1 MRSLLHALWR
11 NLGNARI
18 ATKLLVS
25 FGLLLTLTA
34 IIGTLSYVALA
45 RLNQAASTLADVWLP
60 GVGELAAARADML
73 IVREFEVKHTHASD
87 DGYRSE
93 YEEKMNAALEGVKRH
108 FEAFKSDGGPLA
120 DGKLIVESEGHW
132 TEYLTVNKKIIN
144 LSRSGKQDD
153 AQEVG
158 DGAGKSAID
167 EALTALERLT
177 DFSFAQGRAAGV
189 HSRDVYRKAVTISS
203 VAATLILILG
213 SLLTWVIIR
222 SITHPIGEAVRV
234 AQSIASGDLTS
245 PVEVSSTNE
254 TGQLLQALKSMQGVL
269 RENEVEALN
278 AKGQITAI
286 NKTQAVTE
294 FALDGTIRVANE
306 HLLRMFG
313 YSFAEIKGR
322 HHGIFVE
329 PAVRSRPEYLAFW
342 AKLGRGEYEA
352 GQYKRM
358 AQGGREIF
366 LRASYNAVLGLDGK
380 PYKIVEY
387 ASDVTDQVRMQADQ
401 AAMQAEQLKMKEA
414 LDLAVAET
422 QEVVQSAID
431 GALTKRISITGKSG
445 QIEALAS
452 SINSLIDS
460 MMTMVTAIKRA
471 ANEVQLGARDISSGN
486 FNLSHRTEQQAASL
500 EETAASMEEMTTTVQ
515 ATAENAAQAER
526 LAVAARAQAE
536 KGGAV
541 VSSAIEAMT
550 GINAASKRISD
561 IIGVIDEIAFQTNL
575 LALNAAVEAARAGE
589 QGRGFAVVA
598 AEVRNLASRSAAA
611 AKEIKGLIQ
620 ETVGKVEDGSKLV
633 DASGTVLREIV
644 AGVKKVTDVVAE
656 IAASS
661 QEQASGIEQ
670 VNKAVMSM
678 DEMTQQNAALVEEAS
693 AAAQSLTEQA
703 ANLSQLMARYQ
714 VGDAS
719 SSASRSSAANS
730 MQRGDANRPWA
741 GNPKR
746 VA

>member
-11 NLGNARI
+11 NIGSARI
-18 ATKLLVS
+18 ATKLLVA
-25 FGLLLTLTA
+25 FGLSLTLTA

-60 GVGELAAARADML
+60 GVGELTAARADIL
-73 IVREFEVKHTHASD
+73 LVSEFAIKHTHASD

-108 FEAFKSDGGPLA
+108 FETFKSVGGSSA
-120 DGKLIVESEGHW
+120 DGKLIVEFEKHW
-132 TEYLTVNKKIIN
+132 NEYLTVNKKIIN

-153 AQEVG
+153 AQEIG

-167 EALTALERLT
+167 DALTALERLA
-177 DFSFAQGRAAGV
+177 DFSFAQGRAAGI
-189 HSRDVYRKAVTISS
+189 HSRDVYRTAVTISS

-213 SLLTWVIIR
+213 SLLTWAIIR

-294 FALDGTIRVANE
+294 LSLDGTIRAGNE

-313 YSFAEIKGR
+313 YSFADIKGR
-322 HHGIFVE
+322 HHGIFVD
-329 PAVRSRPEYLAFW
+329 PAVRSSPEYLAFW

-352 GQYKRM
+352 GQYKRVT
-358 AQGGREIF
+358 QGGREIF
-366 LRASYNAVLGLDGK
+366 LRASYNPILGLDGK

-387 ASDVTDQVRMQADQ
+387 ASDVTDQVKMQTEQ
-401 AAMQAEQLKMKEA
+401 AAMQDDQLKMKEV
-414 LDLAVAET
+414 LDVAVAET
-422 QEVVQSAID
+422 QAVVQSAID
-431 GALTKRISITGKSG
+431 GALTERISMTGKSG

-452 SINSLIDS
+452 SVNSLIES

-471 ANEVQLGARDISSGN
+471 ANEVQSDAHEISSGN
-486 FNLSHRTEQQAASL
+486 LNLSRRTEQQAASL
-500 EETAASMEEMTTTVQ
+500 DKTAASMVEMTATVQ
-515 ATAENAAQAER
+515 STAANAAHAER

-536 KGGAV
+536 TGGAV
-541 VSSAIEAMT
+541 VNSAIEAMT

-611 AKEIKGLIQ
+611 AKEIKSLIQ
-620 ETVGKVEDGSKLV
+620 ESVGKVEDGSKLV
-633 DASGTVLREIV
+633 GASGTALREIV

-678 DEMTQQNAALVEEAS
+678 DEATQQNSALVEEA
-693 AAAQSLTEQA
+693 AAAAESLTEQA

-719 SSASRSSAANS
+719 TSIPRSTVSTS
-730 MQRGDANRPWA
+730 IERRDTKRPWA
-741 GNPKR
+741 STPKR